1 MAPTIY
7 PAKLTLPC
15 PLFAADFDPRDN
27 RFLLVGG
34 GGGQGR
40 SGVLL
45 DTSKRDEIKQSVELE
60 LSRDEDSVTSLA
72 AAPQSGNANE
82 IIALAGINS
91 SVEQV
96 KKNNNQH
103 LRSFRFDAPH
113 RELAVMLPP
122 TDSAIENEAED
133 EKETKKEEARTEG
146 QLIPGK
152 ATPLSQASLFKIKG
166 GADSADT
173 YQRVLRLSPWR
184 KNKGV
189 EGDDTESARIAA
201 ITTGLAPSGEIV
213 FFHATETPSES
224 DVVGRIRLS
233 GNEEAEDLD
242 FANLENDKFRVA
254 YTTGVD
260 VVIGEIS
267 SSKRSNAAP
276 DVKTIFSIPLPKSG
290 TARPKFRALRFL
302 NPTTLLLLQNAPD
315 RGGAELVLLRL
326 PDDKTSK
333 ASILSR
339 KRLPRSVKIGLGLDV
354 CPLGT
359 NPQGQ
364 QQTIIAASGSDNS
377 IALFTLEFGPVRGF
391 GPIRPFTVIRD
402 VHPFSM
408 TKLVFSTFIAP
419 AHPVGPEVPPQNVK
433 LASVS
438 MGNTVVVHT
447 IPPLPLPSSV
457 PHAALRMFLLSLV
470 AILAALQS
478 FAEVRGLAPSILGA
492 RDYVGESWTRP
503 YIPDAHGKNHP
514 ILERIFPALRSA
526 PALEQSDQLESL
538 RQILDRVHAAGVA
551 PVDLD
556 IPSPKDLSVIVRCD
570 PRVGESP
577 EHSVIVE
584 TAQSAHL
591 IPSSKE
597 DKLRAWKELSA
608 SEQRAWKQRLTH
620 AGRWAAGEGES
631 VLQGVLFSETCGK
644 LGDKVKEKLS

>member
-1 MAPTIY
+1 M
-7 PAKLTLPC
+7 
-15 PLFAADFDPRDN
+15 
-27 RFLLVGG
+27 
-34 GGGQGR
+34 
-40 SGVLL
+40 
-45 DTSKRDEIKQSVELE
+45 ELE

-72 AAPQSGNANE
+72 AAPQSDNANE
-82 IIALAGINS
+82 IVALAGINS
-91 SVEQV
+91 SVEQM

-113 RELAVMLPP
+113 RELAVVLPP
-122 TDSAIENEAED
+122 ADSAVED
-133 EKETKKEEARTEG
+133 SDEVEQETKKEQARTAGE
-146 QLIPGK
+146 LIPGK
-152 ATPLSQASLFKIKG
+152 ATPLSRASLFKTKG

-184 KNKGV
+184 KYPGE
-189 EGDDTESARIAA
+189 EGDDTENVRIGA

-213 FFHATETPSES
+213 FFRATETPSES
-224 DVVGRIRLS
+224 DVIGRIRLS
-233 GNEEAEDLD
+233 DNEEAEDLD
-242 FANLENDKFRVA
+242 FASLANDKFRVA

-260 VVIGEIS
+260 VVVGEMS
-267 SSKRSNAAP
+267 SSKQSNAAP
-276 DVKTIFSIPLPKSG
+276 DVKTIFSIPPPKSG

-302 NPTTLLLLQNAPD
+302 DPTTLLLLQNAPD
-315 RGGAELVLLRL
+315 RGGAELVILRL
-326 PDDKTSK
+326 PDDKTSV

-377 IALFTLEFGPVRGF
+377 IAVFTLEFGPVRGF
-391 GPIRPFTVIRD
+391 ASIRPFTVIRD

-447 IPPLPLPSSV
+447 IPLSPFPPPSRTPRYV
-457 PHAALRMFLLSLV
+457 LVQPGPAEFWDLLYGLGLFLLSLV

-478 FAEVRGLAPSILGA
+478 YAEVRGLAPSILGA
-492 RDYVGESWTRP
+492 RDYIDESWTRP
-503 YIPDAHGKNHP
+503 YVPDAHGKNHP
-514 ILERIFPALRSA
+514 LLERIFPALRSA
-526 PALEQSDQLESL
+526 PALTQSEQLESL
-538 RQILDRVHAAGVA
+538 RQILDRVHSAGAA

-556 IPSPKDLSVIVRCD
+556 ILSPKDLSVIVRCD
-570 PRVGESP
+570 PRAGENP
-577 EHSVIVE
+577 EHSVIIE
-584 TAQSAHL
+584 TAQSAHG

-597 DKLRAWKELSA
+597 DNLRAWKELSA
-608 SEQRAWKQRLTH
+608 SEQRAWKQRLEH
-620 AGRWAAGEGES
+620 AGRWAVGEGEA
-631 VLQGVLFSETCGK
+631 VLRGVLFSETCGK
-644 LGDKVKEKLS
+644 LSDKVKEKLS

>member
-1 MAPTIY
+1 M
-7 PAKLTLPC
+7 
-15 PLFAADFDPRDN
+15 
-27 RFLLVGG
+27 
-34 GGGQGR
+34 
-40 SGVLL
+40 
-45 DTSKRDEIKQSVELE
+45 ELE

-72 AAPQSGNANE
+72 AAPQSDNANE
-82 IIALAGINS
+82 IVALAGINS

-113 RELAVMLPP
+113 RELAVALPP
-122 TDSAIENEAED
+122 ADPAAENSDED
-133 EKETKKEEARTEG
+133 ANETNKEEVRIEG
-146 QLIPGK
+146 ELIPGK
-152 ATPLSQASLFKIKG
+152 ATPLSRASLFKMKG

-184 KNKGV
+184 KYQGE
-189 EGDDTESARIAA
+189 EGDDTENVRIGA

-213 FFHATETPSES
+213 FFRAAETPSES

-233 GNEEAEDLD
+233 GTEEAEDLD
-242 FANLENDKFRVA
+242 FASLENDKFRVA

-260 VVIGEIS
+260 VVVGEIS

-276 DVKTIFSIPLPKSG
+276 DVKTVFSVPLPKSG

-302 NPTTLLLLQNAPD
+302 NPTTLLLLQNAPN

-339 KRLPRSVKIGLGLDV
+339 RRLPRSVKIGLGLDV

-364 QQTIIAASGSDNS
+364 QQTIIATSGSDNS
-377 IALFTLEFGPVRGF
+377 IAIFTLEFGPVRGF
-391 GPIRPFTVIRD
+391 GSIRPFTVFRD

-447 IPPLPLPSSV
+447 IPLSPFPPPSRTPRYVLAQPGPAEFWDLLFGLS
-457 PHAALRMFLLSLV
+457 MFLLSLV

-478 FAEVRGLAPSILGA
+478 YAEVRGLVPSILGA
-492 RDYVGESWTRP
+492 RNYIGESWTRP
-503 YIPDAHGKNHP
+503 YIPDEHGRNHP

-526 PALEQSDQLESL
+526 PALTQSEQLESL
-538 RQILDRVHAAGVA
+538 RQVLDRVHAAGAA

-556 IPSPKDLSVIVRCD
+556 IVSPKDLSVIVRCD
-570 PRVGESP
+570 PSVGENP

-584 TAQSAHL
+584 TAQSAHV
-591 IPSSKE
+591 IPSSEK
-597 DKLRAWKELSA
+597 DDLRTWKELSA
-608 SEQRAWKQRLTH
+608 SEQKAWKQRLEH
-620 AGRWAAGEGES
+620 AGRWAADEGET
-631 VLQGVLFSETCGK
+631 VLQGVLFSEV
-644 LGDKVKEKLS
+644 LGY